1 MMSLYS
7 MAVTR
12 VKHIKQWNANIFFSS
27 CRSCSSAVIFAHQL
41 SYLFISCYFCLS
53 VAIFIHKFGLLV
65 LGFVFFFGGGGLLF
79 ISCFYWWSILFVHQM
94 LFLCHPLL
102 FFSHQLLF
110 LFIDC
115 NGFFYQL
122 LFLFISC
129 FIVSSAVNYNC
140 VHLCFLFFCVSC
152 YFSVISQS

>member
-1 MMSLYS
+1 MQ
-7 MAVTR
+7 
-12 VKHIKQWNANIFFSS
+12 IFSS
-27 CRSCSSAVIFAHQL
+27 PAVVVVHQLLFLLINCLIYSSAVIFVYQL
-41 SYLFISCYFCLS
+41 PYLFINLGCWFW
-53 VAIFIHKFGLLV
+53 GL
-65 LGFVFFFGGGGLLF
+65 FFLWGGLLF

>member
-65 LGFVFFFGGGGLLF
+65 LGFVFSLGGGGCCSSAVFIDDQYCLFIKCYFCVIHCYFLVISCYFCSSIVMVFLSAVIFVHKLFYCF
-79 ISCFYWWSILFVHQM
+79 ISC
-94 LFLCHPLL
+94 
-102 FFSHQLLF
+102 
-110 LFIDC
+110 
-115 NGFFYQL
+115 
-122 LFLFISC
+122 
-129 FIVSSAVNYNC
+129 
-140 VHLCFLFFCVSC
+140 
-152 YFSVISQS
+152 